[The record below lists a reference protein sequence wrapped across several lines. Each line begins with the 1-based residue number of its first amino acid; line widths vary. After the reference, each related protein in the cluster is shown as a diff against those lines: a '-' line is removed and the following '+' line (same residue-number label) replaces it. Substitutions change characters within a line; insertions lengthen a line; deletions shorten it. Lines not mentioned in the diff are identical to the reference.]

1 MELSSLSE
9 RILPPH
15 YDETHAQ
22 ELETDA
28 EPKQQLADVQ
38 APSVAVEING
48 QMLNVSCNWVPVIA
62 PNGTAVRKW
71 NCAWKCLKWEKV
83 HWKCGWARVELD
95 HQVPAKAVESHPA
108 EAAHPVE
115 ASASSAAF
123 HSDVTHGG
131 VPKPAHPS
139 TIEQPK
145 AFLAGTKIVVE
156 KEKVAPVTS
165 KTRLPLEQ
173 SEVKH

>member
-1 MELSSLSE
+1 M
-9 RILPPH
+9 
-15 YDETHAQ
+15 
-22 ELETDA
+22 
-28 EPKQQLADVQ
+28 
-38 APSVAVEING
+38 
-48 QMLNVSCNWVPVIA
+48 
-62 PNGTAVRKW
+62 
-71 NCAWKCLKWEKV
+71 

-115 ASASSAAF
+115 VSASSAAL
-123 HSDVTHGG
+123 HSDVTRGG
-131 VPKPAHPS
+131 VHKPAHPNA
-139 TIEQPK
+139 IEQPK